1 MAEEIGARSWELVAT
16 NKPSVVTEPFY
27 DTVMVEDGQCDR
39 GLPDSTW
46 ADESNRSKM
55 FSEAND
61 LLDDFFT
68 PEKGLGWR
76 RWQFAKRD
84 PMVI

>member
-1 MAEEIGARSWELVAT
+1 M
-16 NKPSVVTEPFY
+16 VTEPFY
-27 DTVMVEDGQCDR
+27 DTVMVEDGQRDR

-46 ADESNRSKM
+46 ADESNRSEM

-68 PEKGLGWR
+68 PKEGLGW
-76 RWQFAKRD
+76 
-84 PMVI
+84 